1 MSNDPAPRIHSSF
14 LRFVSASSARTANLP
29 ASLADPVDAL
39 VFDLDGVL
47 YDHTTWRRW
56 LLQLLGKLGLHASY
70 NSFFHDWDCD
80 YAPQAAWGNLPYWT
94 AMRSFLLAAGLS
106 AGQVDEVEAAGRS
119 RFSAAEQMIR
129 PFPNVRS
136 ALRQLS
142 LRGLKLTLSAA
153 FPWTRE
159 QLADRLNRLELA
171 NLFTHTSSARDWPQ
185 ATPARQRLADS
196 LKAADIDPSRTAYVG
211 RLKCELQAAA
221 ELGMSTIAFN
231 PEPDASVHFQ
241 LEQFDTL
248 PHMIPMHSARLLAAG

>member
-1 MSNDPAPRIHSSF
+1 MSNDPALRIHSSF
-14 LRFVSASSARTANLP
+14 LRCVSASGKTTAHLP
-29 ASLADPVDAL
+29 EPLADPVDAL

-47 YDHTTWRRW
+47 YDHSIWRRW
-56 LLQLLGKLGLHASY
+56 LLQLLGKLGLHTNY
-70 NSFFHDWDCD
+70 TSFFRVWDCD
-80 YAPQAAWGNLPYWT
+80 YAQQVAWGNLTYWT

-136 ALRQLS
+136 SLRQLS
-142 LRGLKLTLSAA
+142 LRGLKLNLVTA
-153 FPWTRE
+153 FPWTCE
-159 QLADRLNRLELA
+159 QLADRLDRLEMA
-171 NLFTHTSSARDWPQ
+171 NLFSHTSSARDWPQ

-196 LKAADIDPSRTAYVG
+196 LETAGLAPARTAYVG

-221 ELGMSTIAFN
+221 QLGMPTIAFN
-231 PEPDASVHFQ
+231 QEPDATADFQ

-248 PHMIPMHSARLLAAG
+248 PQMIPTDAVRLLAAG